1 MNNYALF
8 GKLIEKL
15 ALLMK
20 EAPKKF
26 TNELLIDMIKQTDE
40 ASHASHKN
48 TQSADIVK
56 EKQLLEGM
64 QPDIQAAIDSH
75 LLSNLHGSQLDEQ
88 ELLDTTL
95 QRRYP
100 PAKRTRTTGGNAKAR
115 TSTKTST
122 KTSKKTSKNE

>member
-15 ALLMK
+15 ALLIK
-20 EAPKKF
+20 EAPKNF

-40 ASHASHKN
+40 ASYASHRN
-48 TQSADIVK
+48 TLSADILK
-56 EKQLLEGM
+56 EKKLLENM
-64 QPDIQAAIDSH
+64 QNDINTTIDSH

-100 PAKRTRTTGGNAKAR
+100 PTKRTRTSGGNAKTR
-115 TSTKTST
+115 TSTKTT
-122 KTSKKTSKNE
+122 KKTSKTNA

>member
-15 ALLMK
+15 ALLIK
-20 EAPKKF
+20 EAPKNF

-40 ASHASHKN
+40 ASYASHRN
-48 TQSADIVK
+48 TLSADILK
-56 EKQLLEGM
+56 EKKLLENM
-64 QPDIQAAIDSH
+64 QNDINTTIDSH

-95 QRRYP
+95 QRRYSP
-100 PAKRTRTTGGNAKAR
+100 TKRTRTSGGNAKTR
-115 TSTKTST
+115 TSTKTT
-122 KTSKKTSKNE
+122 KKTSKTNA